1 MPVIDK
7 SGIAAINTRDHN
19 DETALSQ
26 LGAATV
32 LLWSKIPDVIRQEML
47 LLTEEVEGLRK
58 ARDCSER
65 LARLIEGHSPQ
76 ARRLCSS

>member
-1 MPVIDK
+1 VPAIDK
-7 SGIAAINTRDHN
+7 SGVAAINTRDHN

-32 LLWSKIPDVIRQEML
+32 LLWSKIPDVVRQEML
-47 LLTEEVEGLRK
+47 LLTEKIEGLRK

-65 LARLIEGHSPQ
+65 LARLIESHDPL
-76 ARRLCSS
+76 ARQP

>member
-1 MPVIDK
+1 MPAIDK
-7 SGIAAINTRDHN
+7 SGVAAINTRDHN

-32 LLWSKIPDVIRQEML
+32 LLWSKIPDVVRQEML
-47 LLTEEVEGLRK
+47 LLTEKIDGLRK

-65 LARLIEGHSPQ
+65 LARLIESHSPLAQ
-76 ARRLCSS
+76 RP